1 MSSLILGTAG
11 HIDHGKTA
19 LIRALTGVDTDRLQ
33 EEKERGIT
41 IELGFAELPVD
52 PELCFGV
59 VDVPGHEAFV
69 RAMVAGAAGMDVVLL
84 VIAAD
89 EGVMPQTRE
98 HLAIVELLGV
108 PELIVAITKVDMV
121 DEEWLELVNADI
133 QELLE
138 GTRYES
144 AARLPTSAAE
154 GTGLGPLIDALK
166 KSAGRVCSRDG
177 DDLVRLP
184 LDRVFAI
191 QGTGTVVTGTLWSGT
206 LRDGDRVR
214 ILPLELNAKVRGLQV
229 HERPVEEAVAG
240 DRTAVAITGEG
251 ADRTQVVR
259 GTTLVKDE
267 GWSLS
272 WMITAL
278 IELLNDQDWSICR
291 NQRVHVH
298 HGTSEV
304 LARCSLLEVDKL
316 SPGESGWVQLR
327 LEKPLAV
334 RARDRFVLRAYS
346 PVNTIG
352 GGVVV
357 EPTAP
362 KRNKIDQRTSQALFA
377 VLKGDPLSAI
387 SGHLNLRGWEGA
399 DIGALPVQTGF
410 RPGVIESAL
419 GEIDQAL
426 LVRTSRQLFAHSV
439 REHAEELIRASV
451 QNGHTNDPLRASVPL
466 ASIRAALPKS
476 APSDLADAVVAGLLE
491 EGVLESSN
499 GGVRDPSHHPKLSPE
514 QEEVS
519 ARLEE
524 LFSSEGLAAPSVE
537 ELPPDLRAR
546 PDIWSLIQRL
556 EGVGALRQIA
566 HGIYVESEELKSAEK
581 RIAKMLSGQSN
592 LGPADFKEALPVT
605 RKRLIPLLNYFD
617 GTGTTVRHEKG
628 RDVPQRG

>member
-259 GTTLVKDE
+259 GTTLVKDQ